1 MNKNSKF
8 DKDLKFGEAGEN
20 WLVWLGSKDA
30 KVEVKTERDTW
41 EKTGNVAF
49 EFKYWGN
56 PSGIAITQADWW
68 VHILSKDNEFIQAFI
83 FPVPKLKDFLR
94 AAYHEPH
101 KFNCRISDGGD
112 DRASRI
118 ILVPISQLHEIYKYK
133 KYAK

>member
-1 MNKNSKF
+1 MSSRSKF

-20 WLVWLGSKDA
+20 WLVWLGSQNA

-68 VHILSKDNEFIQAFI
+68 VHILSKNNEFGQAFI
-83 FPVPKLKDFLR
+83 FPVPRLKDFLR
-94 AAYHEPH
+94 SAYHEPS
-101 KFNCRISDGGD
+101 KFNCRISTGGD
-112 DRASRI
+112 DRASDM
-118 ILVPISQLHEIYKYK
+118 ILVPINQLHEISKYK
-133 KYAK
+133 K